1 MGRASAPRPLPRNF
15 LEPKRAEKSGKSPC
29 LLSLPPGPTGASE
42 PHPSSLGEPL
52 TGSLG
57 N

>member
-1 MGRASAPRPLPRNF
+1 MGRASAPQPRNL

-29 LLSLPPGPTGASE
+29 LPSLSPGPTGASE
-42 PHPSSLGEPL
+42 PHPSSLGELP